1 MKGGSVA
8 SDAVSGLV
16 DEATYAKMNVMFD
29 NKVGGACPCRKGN
42 PSRGG
47 SSNSSKNASNSQNSS
62 IANILGSS
70 TMHAFKTGGNANSQI
85 ASVPELLSSDE
96 SLVMSVKNRQIGGAK
111 KAASKKKAPAKKAPA
126 KKAPAKKAPAKK
138 APAKKAPAKK
148 APAKKAPRRKVTQRG
163 GAETATEGVDV
174 GPKLN
179 FSTYSFTPKTPPS
192 ASAVDILASEAVAS
206 LPLMQKQTELGLL
219 SSRDVRSP
227 FSFGSVNDLPMQPS
241 TDSASGGLAL
251 SGGRKKPAKKP
262 VRKPVRKAVKK
273 APSSQKPSK
282 QTQVDRKTDRKTDRK
297 KAKAAPKKKTSSLD
311 ALLKKLSIK

>member
-111 KAASKKKAPAKKAPA
+111 KAASK

-282 QTQVDRKTDRKTDRK
+282 QTQVDRKTDRK